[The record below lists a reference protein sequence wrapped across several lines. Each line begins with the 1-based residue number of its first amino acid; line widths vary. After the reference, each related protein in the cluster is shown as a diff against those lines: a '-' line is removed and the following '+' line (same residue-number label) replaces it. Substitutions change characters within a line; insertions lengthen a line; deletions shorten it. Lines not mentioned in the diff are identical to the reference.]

1 LRNGLLL
8 FFVSYI
14 AGNLWLLFSIL
25 EKRFPQIFPMSDEP
39 VYTFFDSDQSY
50 TFQGLGKQKRN
61 NFYDANEFEL
71 KSGIDSVWAVMY
83 FALTT
88 LSTIG
93 FGDYKPISD
102 EERILM
108 VFCFILGVA
117 IFSISLGN
125 FSESAAKY
133 AEIEKDFEDSDHLS

>member
-1 LRNGLLL
+1 
-8 FFVSYI
+8 
-14 AGNLWLLFSIL
+14 
-25 EKRFPQIFPMSDEP
+25 MSDEP